1 MSHSTGQTPRT
12 SLRRI
17 VTALVLGL
25 SVFLAPALVLAV
37 DDPSEMLPDTKQE
50 ARAEAIG
57 SQLRCLVCQNESIE
71 DSSAGLARDLRRVVR
86 EHVAKGETDHQI
98 MDWMVARYGN
108 FIRLSPP
115 LSVGTI
121 LLWSMP
127 VLALLLGLG
136 LAFFSYRRRAA
147 TPVAPPPLS
156 EEEKARLAKL
166 TKE

>member
-1 MSHSTGQTPRT
+1 MSALPKPTPRLR
-12 SLRRI
+12 LRRI
-17 VTALVLGL
+17 VAAMVLGL
-25 SVFLAPALVLAV
+25 SVFLAPALVHAV
-37 DDPSEMLPDTKQE
+37 DDPSEMLPDTMQE

-57 SQLRCLVCQNESIE
+57 AQLRCLVCQNESIE

-115 LSVGTI
+115 FSFGTL

-127 VLALLLGLG
+127 LLALLLGLSV
-136 LAFFSYRRRAA
+136 AFFSYRRRAA
-147 TPVAPPPLS
+147 TPAPPPPLS
-156 EEEKARLAKL
+156 DAEKARLAKL